1 LIASTYLLSV
11 NNESVLVLQMKKN
24 RVTSHDVARAA
35 GVSRTTVSMVLSGS
49 TTVMLADETRVRV
62 RETADRLGYRPNSA
76 GRMLASGAS
85 KTIGLIVSNP
95 ELLLVDGFIPPT
107 LYAISKVATANGY
120 NVLVEGLPNSQDD
133 RAFSDLVLTRRI
145 DGMIV
150 LNPRTKDPQLAK
162 LIERGFPVVLLG
174 TISHPLEISVNVPGT
189 GDIEAAIDHLI
200 TLGHTKI
207 GHVAL
212 SEPGSNATDY
222 RIHQFRE
229 SLGRYGHSLPD
240 SRITYGDF
248 SAASGYSA
256 THELL
261 KRAPEIT
268 AILAGNDTIA
278 LGVMRAARETGR
290 AIPDN
295 LSIIGYDDLPFAA
308 YLEPPLTTIRT
319 RPLIQGETATHIL
332 IALMEGKAPS
342 RPMADLSTEFIARHS
357 TCAPAKQD

>member
-1 LIASTYLLSV
+1 ML
-11 NNESVLVLQMKKN
+11 KN
-24 RVTSHDVARAA
+24 KVTSHDVARAA

-49 TTVMLADETRVRV
+49 TAVMLADDTRIRV
-62 RETADRLGYRPNSA
+62 REAADRLGYRPNSA

-107 LYAISKVATANGY
+107 LYAISKVATAHGY
-120 NVLVEGLPNSQDD
+120 NVLVEGLPDAHDD
-133 RAFSDLVLTRRI
+133 RAFSNLVLTRRI

-150 LNPRTKDPQLAK
+150 LNPRTEDPQLAK

-174 TISHPLEISVNVPGT
+174 TINHPQEVSVNVPGT
-189 GDIEAAIDHLI
+189 GDIEAAVNHLV

-207 GHVAL
+207 GHVAI

-222 RIHQFRE
+222 RIRQFRE
-229 SLGRYGHSLPD
+229 SLGRFGHLLPD
-240 SRITYGDF
+240 TRITYGNF
-248 SAASGYSA
+248 SAASGFEA
-256 THELL
+256 TRELL
-261 KRAPEIT
+261 RRAPEIT

-290 AIPDN
+290 AIPRD

-319 RPLIQGETATHIL
+319 RPLIQGETATQLL
-332 IALMEGKAPS
+332 IAMMEGKT
-342 RPMADLSTEFIARHS
+342 RPKNLPDLSTEFIPRRS
-357 TCAPAKQD
+357 TSTPKN